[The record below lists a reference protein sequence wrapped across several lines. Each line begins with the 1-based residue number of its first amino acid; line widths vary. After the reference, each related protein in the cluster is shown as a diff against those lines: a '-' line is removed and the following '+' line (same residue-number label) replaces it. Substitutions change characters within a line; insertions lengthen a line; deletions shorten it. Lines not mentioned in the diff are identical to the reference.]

1 MNFEQLKSHVLIIL
15 LKYTGI
21 YIQSFHSSLE
31 QIQNTILK
39 IRITS
44 LSTQTLFKAITIEF
58 RMWYTIEQIS
68 KHTEMFDI

>member
-31 QIQNTILK
+31 QIQNTTLK
-39 IRITS
+39 NKNNIT
-44 LSTQTLFKAITIEF
+44 FHGIIN
-58 RMWYTIEQIS
+58 
-68 KHTEMFDI
+68 